1 MARGKARRRHGAKR
15 PQVGRYDLLDKLVG
29 MLGGVAPV
37 DAIRVYRET
46 PYMSNIPGLA
56 DFDPDRAE
64 RVLEHYPGG
73 GTERPPGMAD
83 YFRQALREK
92 KAEAEAASRSAAP
105 SDPRE
110 RPDPPYPTPIP
121 ANVVDIDTRRW

>member
-1 MARGKARRRHGAKR
+1 M
-15 PQVGRYDLLDKLVG
+15 GRYDLLDKLVG

-56 DFDPDRAE
+56 DFDVDRAE
-64 RVLEHYPGG
+64 RALEHYPGG
-73 GTERPPGMAD
+73 GTQREQDDLASACRA
-83 YFRQALREK
+83 AL
-92 KAEAEAASRSAAP
+92 AAAQAASEAGRASTP
-105 SDPRE
+105 VPPDPRY
-110 RPDPPYPTPIP
+110 RPDPPYPTPRP